1 MKAEPAAF
9 PETPIY
15 SRLIA
20 ERGDIPARARD
31 EADRLHRLLE
41 PVFSGTST
49 PRRRQDAGQP
59 GSFFGTAP
67 LAPRASQS
75 PPEG

>member
-1 MKAEPAAF
+1 MKAEPIMF

-31 EADRLHRLLE
+31 EADSLHRLQEQLF
-41 PVFSGTST
+41 PGSRIPG
-49 PRRRQDAGQP
+49 RLQDAGQQS
-59 GSFFGTAP
+59 SFFGTAP
-67 LAPRASQS
+67 APSKTSPSQ
-75 PPEG
+75 PTG

>member
-1 MKAEPAAF
+1 MKADHAVF

-31 EADRLHRLLE
+31 EADRLHRLQE
-41 PVFSGTST
+41 QVFSSTSN
-49 PRRRQDAGQP
+49 PGRPQNAGQP

-67 LAPRASQS
+67 LPPRTSQ
-75 PPEG
+75 PPPTE

>member
-1 MKAEPAAF
+1 MKAEPALF

-31 EADRLHRLLE
+31 EADRLHRLQE
-41 PVFSGTST
+41 QFFSGSSI
-49 PRRRQDAGQP
+49 PGGLQNAG
-59 GSFFGTAP
+59 SLFGTAP

-75 PPEG
+75 PPVG

>member
-1 MKAEPAAF
+1 MKADPAVF
-9 PETPIY
+9 TETPIY

-20 ERGDIPARARD
+20 ERGDIPARVRD

-41 PVFSGTST
+41 KVFSSTSNLGH
-49 PRRRQDAGQP
+49 PRSAGQS

-67 LAPRASQS
+67 LPPGTSPS
-75 PPEG
+75 PPAG

>member
-1 MKAEPAAF
+1 MKADHAVF

-31 EADRLHRLLE
+31 EADRLHRLQE
-41 PVFSGTST
+41 QVFSSTSN
-49 PRRRQDAGQP
+49 PGRPQKAGQP
-59 GSFFGTAP
+59 GSFFDTAP
-67 LAPRASQS
+67 LPPRTSQS
-75 PPEG
+75 PPTE

>member
-1 MKAEPAAF
+1 MF

-31 EADRLHRLLE
+31 EADRLHRLQE
-41 PVFSGTST
+41 QFFSGSSI
-49 PRRRQDAGQP
+49 PGRLQNAGPQ
-59 GSFFGTAP
+59 GSLFGTAP
-67 LAPRASQS
+67 HPSRTSPS
-75 PPEG
+75 PPAE

>member
-1 MKAEPAAF
+1 MKADPAVF
-9 PETPIY
+9 TETPIY

-31 EADRLHRLLE
+31 EADRLHRLQE
-41 PVFSGTST
+41 RVFSSTSD
-49 PRRRQDAGQP
+49 PGRPQNAGHP

-67 LAPRASQS
+67 LPPGTSPS
-75 PPEG
+75 PPAG

>member
-1 MKAEPAAF
+1 MKADPVVF

-31 EADRLHRLLE
+31 EADRLHRLQE
-41 PVFSGTST
+41 QIFSSTSV
-49 PRRRQDAGQP
+49 PGRPQNAGQP
-59 GSFFGTAP
+59 GSLFGTATLP
-67 LAPRASQS
+67 PRASPS
-75 PPEG
+75 PPVG

>member
-1 MKAEPAAF
+1 MF

-31 EADRLHRLLE
+31 EADRLHRLQE
-41 PVFSGTST
+41 QVFSSTSN
-49 PRRRQDAGQP
+49 P
-59 GSFFGTAP
+59 GHPQNVGTAP
-67 LAPRASQS
+67 HPPRTSPS
-75 PPEG
+75 PPDG